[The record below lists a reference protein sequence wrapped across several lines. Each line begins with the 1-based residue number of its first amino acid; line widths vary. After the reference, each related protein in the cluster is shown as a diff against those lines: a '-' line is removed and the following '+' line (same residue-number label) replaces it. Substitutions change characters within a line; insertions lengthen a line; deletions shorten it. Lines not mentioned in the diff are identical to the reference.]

1 MGFNAD
7 IKRSLDDCIFF
18 GNRYF
23 PHLLTQKTAEFHRRI
38 IELADTHCH
47 DRISILA
54 PRGHAKSTWLSV
66 IYPIWRI
73 VRDRDVKIIIVS
85 DTGDQ
90 AEMFLRAIKDEL
102 EANERLIEDFYA
114 FYERPYDLSL
124 ASVFSKKFQTS
135 VIFSLTY

>member
-7 IKRSLDDCIFF
+7 IKRAQRDCIFF

-23 PHLLTQKTAEFHRRI
+23 PHLVTQKCATFHHRLIEIAEST
-38 IELADTHCH
+38 EY

-54 PRGHAKSTWLSV
+54 PRGHAKSTWLSI
-66 IYPIWRI
+66 IYPIWKI
-73 VRDRDVKIIIVS
+73 VKIRDIKVIIVS

-102 EANERLIEDFYA
+102 EAND
-114 FYERPYDLSL
+114 S
-124 ASVFSKKFQTS
+124 
-135 VIFSLTY
+135 